1 MTTPDKLP
9 DNIIL
14 CGFMG
19 TGKTTVG
26 QILASRLGWQFADT
40 DQMIEQRAGKTV
52 SAIFEHNGEAAFRT
66 MESAVAADLLH
77 FHNTVI
83 ATGGGMVLRPE
94 NCHYLEQAGFVVCL
108 DAPITEIAQRL
119 ATMQDRPLLGQAD
132 LLTRI
137 TELMAARAPAYAQ
150 IQQHVD
156 SAGQSPLE
164 VAEAILAL
172 YHKTTALSPSQ
183 QSERKSG

>member
-40 DQMIEQRAGKTV
+40 DQMIEQRVGKTV
-52 SAIFEHNGEAAFRT
+52 NSIFEQGGESAFRT
-66 MESAVAADLLH
+66 MESAVAVDLVHL
-77 FHNTVI
+77 HNTVI

-94 NCHYLEQAGFVVCL
+94 NYRHLEQAGFVVCL

-119 ATMQDRPLLGQAD
+119 AAMQDRPLLAQAD

-137 TELMAARAPAYAQ
+137 TELMAARAPAYAR
-150 IQQHVD
+150 IQQHID
-156 SAGQSPLE
+156 SAGQNPLE